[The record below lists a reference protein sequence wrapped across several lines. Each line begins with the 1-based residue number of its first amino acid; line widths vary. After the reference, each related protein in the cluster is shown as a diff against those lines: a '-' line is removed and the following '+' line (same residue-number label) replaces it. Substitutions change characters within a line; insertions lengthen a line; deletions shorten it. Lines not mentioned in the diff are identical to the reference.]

1 MKLHV
6 NLLVQFNLNAYA
18 CGCNAFILLIT
29 SSCSCSLL
37 CTSICILM
45 ASFTLRSWFMLLP
58 IMPEEDAAFLC
69 ISIAAASLTECSLN
83 SLCGCFPNLNFCS

>member
-45 ASFTLRSWFMLLP
+45 ASFTLRLR
-58 IMPEEDAAFLC
+58 ER
-69 ISIAAASLTECSLN
+69 ISHTSKHKNGVRKEQKKRVTEQGLRKKLKS
-83 SLCGCFPNLNFCS
+83 